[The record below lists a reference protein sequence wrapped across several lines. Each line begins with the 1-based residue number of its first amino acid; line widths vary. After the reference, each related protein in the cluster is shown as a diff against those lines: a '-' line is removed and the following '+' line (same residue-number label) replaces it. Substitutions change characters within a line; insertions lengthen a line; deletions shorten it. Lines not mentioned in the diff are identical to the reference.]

1 MNTFTNVD
9 DPLTFG
15 LLIPNEVGV
24 ATYSTSW
31 LQHTSIFLNHV
42 FVILGRNDQQPHIG
56 FNKFVTIFS

>member
-9 DPLTFG
+9 DPLTFWVF
-15 LLIPNEVGV
+15 EVGV

-42 FVILGRNDQQPHIG
+42 FVILGKNDHQPHIG
-56 FNKFVTIFS
+56 FNRSATIFS

>member
-1 MNTFTNVD
+1 MTKLMNAFTNVD

-31 LQHTSIFLNHV
+31 LQHINFLEPC
-42 FVILGRNDQQPHIG
+42 F
-56 FNKFVTIFS
+56 